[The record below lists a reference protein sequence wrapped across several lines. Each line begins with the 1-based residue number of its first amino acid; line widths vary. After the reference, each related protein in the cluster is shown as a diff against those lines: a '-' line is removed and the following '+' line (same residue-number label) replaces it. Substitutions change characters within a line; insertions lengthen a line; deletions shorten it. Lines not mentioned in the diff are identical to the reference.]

1 MSSILAGKVE
11 FVVGVDTHRDSHTAA
26 IVSAAT
32 GGVVDQL
39 TVATDAWGYR
49 ELQDFADRYAPGR
62 RVWAIEG
69 TGSYGSGL
77 TTALLEHGQWVVE
90 IDRPTRP
97 ARRDRA
103 KSDDLDA
110 VRAAREAL
118 GRDHLALPRARGDRE
133 ALRVLTTARAGA
145 VVAGTKAINQL
156 KALIVNAPQP
166 LREQLRHAT
175 SDQQLRRCARLRTQP
190 THSIEH
196 RATIRAI
203 RGTARRAL
211 ALAAPNSSS
220 PDPTPAGSATRPR
233 SLPWP
238 VPHRS
243 RPAAAPSPV
252 TDSTAPATDNST
264 GPCTPWP

>member
-39 TVATDAWGYR
+39 TVATDALGYR
-49 ELQDFADRYAPGR
+49 ELQDFADRHAPGR

-203 RGTARRAL
+203 L
-211 ALAAPNSSS
+211 
-220 PDPTPAGSATRPR
+220 
-233 SLPWP
+233 SLI
-238 VPHRS
+238 HI
-243 RPAAAPSPV
+243 
-252 TDSTAPATDNST
+252 
-264 GPCTPWP
+264 

>member
-26 IVSAAT
+26 IVSATT

-39 TVATDAWGYR
+39 TVATDASGYR
-49 ELQDFADRYAPGR
+49 ELQDFADRHAPGR

-156 KALIVNAPQP
+156 KALIVNAPNRCVSSYATP
-166 LREQLRHAT
+166 PAT
-175 SDQQLRRCARLRTQP
+175 S
-190 THSIEH
+190 
-196 RATIRAI
+196 
-203 RGTARRAL
+203 
-211 ALAAPNSSS
+211 NY
-220 PDPTPAGSATRPR
+220 
-233 SLPWP
+233 
-238 VPHRS
+238 
-243 RPAAAPSPV
+243 AAAPGY
-252 TDSTAPATDNST
+252 APNQHTRSNI
-264 GPCTPWP
+264 GPPSARSAGPPAEPSRWLPKPPNTKPN